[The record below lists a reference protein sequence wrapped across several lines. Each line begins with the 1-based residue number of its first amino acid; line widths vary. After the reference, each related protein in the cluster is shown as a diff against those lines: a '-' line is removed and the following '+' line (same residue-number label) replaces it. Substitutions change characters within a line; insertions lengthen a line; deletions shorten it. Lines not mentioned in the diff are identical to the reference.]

1 MGEQIL
7 SLNEIREIYS
17 SEVATNYDFS
27 LLLFRMLGFR
37 VKTYRR
43 KAIESLNLNP
53 GDTVVDLGCGTGLNF
68 QLLSKKV
75 GEQGTIF
82 GVDLSK
88 SMLQQAKN
96 RIQDSELTNIK
107 LVQADM
113 SEYNI
118 PSDADAILSTL
129 AISMSPDYDQIIEG
143 VAHTLETE
151 KRMAIFELKRP
162 ERWPEWLVQAM
173 IKFLHS
179 YGTRPEHTRRKP
191 WTSMQR
197 HFRKFHMQEFYFG
210 AVYVA
215 TGVV

>member
-7 SLNEIREIYS
+7 SLDEIKEIYS
-17 SEVATNYDFS
+17 SSLATHYDRS
-27 LLLFRMLGFR
+27 VLLFHLLGFR

-43 KAIESLNLNP
+43 KAVESLNLNP
-53 GDTVVDLGCGTGLNF
+53 GDTIVDLGCGTGLNF
-68 QLLSKKV
+68 PLLSEKV
-75 GEQGTIF
+75 GRQGTII
-82 GVDLSK
+82 GVDLSE
-88 SMLQQAKN
+88 SMLQQAKD
-96 RIQDSELTNIK
+96 RIQDSGLNNIK

-118 PSDADAILSTL
+118 PSNTGAILSTL
-129 AISMSPDYDQIIEG
+129 AISMSPDYDRIIER

-162 ERWPEWLVQAM
+162 ERWPKWLVQAM
-173 IKFLHS
+173 IKLLHS

-197 HFRKFHMQEFYFG
+197 HFRKFNMQEFYFG